1 MGGTELLSL
10 IPTLS
15 WFSAQRKGQWT
26 TTSPKDRQ
34 PRLRPE
40 NLSVSRITQGSR
52 LNLSQGTAH
61 GKRQAA

>member
-15 WFSAQRKGQWT
+15 WFSAQWKARWT
-26 TTSPKDRQ
+26 MTSPKDRQ
-34 PRLRPE
+34 PRLPPE
-40 NLSVSRITQGSR
+40 NLSVSHITQGSR
-52 LNLSQGTAH
+52 LNLNQGTAH